1 MSALSA
7 SVAHVARLLDKVGDD
22 IARRTQEQ
30 LDLAIGAA
38 SARMAE
44 LVADQAALIAD
55 LAARLKAL
63 EARVAQAGPMHFD
76 VNTFDGRPMPTAESE
91 ES

>member
-1 MSALSA
+1 MSTITMNA
-7 SVAHVARLLDKVGDD
+7 SRLLAKVGDD
-22 IARRTQEQ
+22 IVGRVQEQ
-30 LDLAIGAA
+30 LDLAIGAT

-44 LVADQAALIAD
+44 MVADQAALIAD